1 MKTFTTVIA
10 MLMSLFFAATSA
22 SAQTNFEGLREI
34 KTQTWDRVE
43 VRPNVVFTV
52 YTGIMLGDVRIA
64 YRTPDR
70 SQQQFPFTDKQKAQF
85 QQTLESAYT
94 SELVTMRN
102 AELVNAPGRD
112 ILLLS
117 VRAINVTATV
127 PPRSVGGVGRATIA
141 LQAIGEVTLVLELFD
156 SRSGEILARAVDTQT
171 VVGAAIAEDGD
182 MITNWEGA
190 GQLSARWAATTR
202 SRLDR
207 LLGSL

>member
-1 MKTFTTVIA
+1 MRIFTTAVA
-10 MLMSLFFAATSA
+10 TLASLLVVAGTAN
-22 SAQTNFEGLREI
+22 AQTNFEGLREI
-34 KTQTWDRVE
+34 RSQTWDKVE
-43 VRPNVVFTV
+43 VRPNMVFTV

-70 SQQQFPFTDKQKAQF
+70 SQLQFPFTDEQKARF
-85 QQTLESAYT
+85 KETLRNAYT

-102 AELVNAPGRD
+102 AELVNSPGRD

-127 PPRSVGGVGRATIA
+127 PPRSVGDVGRASIA

-190 GQLSARWAATTR
+190 GNLSARWASTTR
-202 SRLDR
+202 SRLDN

>member
-1 MKTFTTVIA
+1 MKTFTIA
-10 MLMSLFFAATSA
+10 IATLLSLFSFVSVAN
-22 SAQTNFEGLREI
+22 AQTNFEGLREI
-34 KTQTWDRVE
+34 KSQTWDRVE

-70 SQQQFPFTDKQKAQF
+70 SQQQFPFTDAQKAQF
-85 QQTLESAYT
+85 QETLANAYT

-102 AELVNAPGRD
+102 AELVNSPGRD

-127 PPRSVGGVGRATIA
+127 PPRSVGNVGRASIA

-171 VVGAAIAEDGD
+171 VVGAAIAEDGN
-182 MITNWEGA
+182 MITSWEGA
-190 GQLSARWAATTR
+190 GRLSARWASTTR